1 MKIELTAHAH
11 ALYSLFSPS
20 SSSPNFPKLTL
31 PKCIIHLD
39 SRLWLLP
46 LCAVNSATPAVAPM
60 LLLIAWGAARHLYLT
75 AEPPSCPRRRAA
87 ASLLQRPDVPVRVL
101 PPTGISGTPLR
112 QQHTASRSRRLVL
125 PLRHA
130 AARKDAPLAPKSQ
143 SSSVASGR
151 AIGILAVVAR
161 SLYRCCLP
169 SPLLGRPIEV
179 KEHAKQHT
187 LGDLGLWWEMECS
200 RFWTPGLEL
209 VCQH

>member
-101 PPTGISGTPLR
+101 PPTAYSFSVPSACA
-112 QQHTASRSRRLVL
+112 ASPPRCCSQRCAARPQVTIIECRLRSRHRNPRRGRPK
-125 PLRHA
+125 PLSLLFA
-130 AARKDAPLAPKSQ
+130 V
-143 SSSVASGR
+143 SVAR
-151 AIGILAVVAR
+151 QAHR
-161 SLYRCCLP
+161 KPTWKR
-169 SPLLGRPIEV
+169 
-179 KEHAKQHT
+179 EHAKQHT